1 MILHDSPII
10 PLDYGRSRFL
20 VRPNVR
26 GFSLS
31 PMGYTYIKMNKI
43 WLDEPE
49 METSKPKD
57 L

>member
-1 MILHDSPII
+1 
-10 PLDYGRSRFL
+10 
-20 VRPNVR
+20 VR

-43 WLDEPE
+43 WLDQPE
-49 METSKPKD
+49 TEESKPKD